1 MIEPTE
7 TEDKK
12 TLEEFAD
19 AMIDIDYQ
27 IDSNS
32 DYLLNSPHN
41 TPVRRL
47 NEAKANR
54 ELDVNYNEVHNK

>member
-19 AMIDIDYQ
+19 AMINIDQ
-27 IDSNS
+27 KIDSNL
-32 DYLLNSPHN
+32 DYLLNSPHK

-47 NEAKANR
+47 NEVMANR
-54 ELDVNYNEVHNK
+54 ELDINYNEIQKK